1 MAAETPTIYLALTC
15 ECNGMRIAALNF
27 NYLYASS
34 EVYFSRQNK
43 FSVFILLL
51 ISFYPCPLIFYAP
64 SENQS
69 LVLSYT
75 NKLVP
80 QLLQIDGTLETFC
93 VRGQIFENLVYSYLI
108 GRRKCNLSIFE

>member
-27 NYLYASS
+27 YYLYASS
-34 EVYFSRQNK
+34 EVYFSRQNE

-64 SENQS
+64 SENKS

-93 VRGQIFENLVYSYLI
+93 VLGQIFENLVYSYLI
-108 GRRKCNLSIFE
+108 CWRKCNLSIFE